1 MHSRYRRDCSSSVWR
16 SSLLS
21 SPSSSSS
28 RSSWSAAPRARR
40 ATSSLCTVS
49 SAEALPRQA
58 RARQRPRREAQHGQV
73 NDGAHGACSSDT
85 GRRHVSAHSSV
96 ESRRH
101 WPRPQRNGL
110 ALSLSGTGERD
121 YIRRAQCCARGGV
134 NGVGWLGLKRKVCL
148 VRDPGRLGPVT
159 EDRALQKTIYI
170 TNTAKAQSYFISG
183 RARLTAAIDVGPAR
197 YIRRFGS
204 SVGRFSFSPG
214 HF

>member
-1 MHSRYRRDCSSSVWR
+1 MWR

-73 NDGAHGACSSDT
+73 DDGAHGACSSDT

-110 ALSLSGTGERD
+110 ALAERHGREGL
-121 YIRRAQCCARGGV
+121 YKARAMLRARGGY
-134 NGVGWLGLKRKVCL
+134 GVGWLGLKRKVCL

-183 RARLTAAIDVGPAR
+183 SPSYSSHRRRPCALHSAIR
-197 YIRRFGS
+197 
-204 SVGRFSFSPG
+204 
-214 HF
+214 